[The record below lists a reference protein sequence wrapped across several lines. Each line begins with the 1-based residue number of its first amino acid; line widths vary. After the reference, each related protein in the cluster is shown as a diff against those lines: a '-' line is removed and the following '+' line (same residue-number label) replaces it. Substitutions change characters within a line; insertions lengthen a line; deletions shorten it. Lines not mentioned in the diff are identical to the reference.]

1 MSKELD
7 FKEELETLQ
16 NFLKQ
21 MSNTNNDEN
30 ELLVSSDV
38 LEQLGDEME
47 NMVYKVELNY
57 SSKEGRILSYNYE
70 SDSGFDLYSTEEI
83 IIPSFGRALVPTGII
98 LDIPEGFEVQIR
110 SKSGLALNQGLM
122 VLNSPGTIDQGYIG
136 EIKVIIFNTNN
147 HSVVVEKGM
156 KVAQAVLAN
165 VVSGK
170 FVELNKIENIGQKE
184 SGSNGFGST
193 GI

>member
-1 MSKELD
+1 MKKELD
-7 FKEELETLQ
+7 FKQELETLQ
-16 NFLKQ
+16 NFLNQ

-30 ELLVSSDV
+30 ELLIPNGV
-38 LEQLGDEME
+38 LDQLGDEME

-70 SDSGFDLYSTEEI
+70 SDSGFDLYSIEQIT
-83 IIPSFGRALVPTGII
+83 IPAFGRALVPTGIV

-147 HSVVVEKGM
+147 HSVIVEKGM

-170 FVELNKIENIGQKE
+170 FVELNKVENVDQKE
-184 SGSNGFGST
+184 RGSNGFGST

>member
-1 MSKELD
+1 MIKELN
-7 FKEELETLQ
+7 FKDELETLQ

-21 MSNTNNDEN
+21 MSETNTDEN
-30 ELLVSSDV
+30 ELLISNDV

-47 NMVYKVELNY
+47 NMVYKVDLNY
-57 SSKEGRILSYNYE
+57 SSKEGRLLSYNYE
-70 SDSGFDLYSTEEI
+70 SDSGFDLYSTEQI
-83 IIPSFGRALVPTGII
+83 TIPAFGRALVPTGIV

-136 EIKVIIFNTNN
+136 EIKIILFNTNN
-147 HSVVVEKGM
+147 HQVIVERGM

-170 FVELNKIENIGQKE
+170 FVTLNKIENVEQKE
-184 SGSNGFGST
+184 RGSNGFGST

>member
-1 MSKELD
+1 MIKELN
-7 FKEELETLQ
+7 FKDELETLQ

-21 MSNTNNDEN
+21 MSETNTDEN
-30 ELLVSSDV
+30 ELLISNEV

-47 NMVYKVELNY
+47 NMVYKVDLNY

-70 SDSGFDLYSTEEI
+70 SDSGFDLYSIEQIT
-83 IIPSFGRALVPTGII
+83 IPAFGRALIPTGIV

-136 EIKVIIFNTNN
+136 EIKIILFNTNN
-147 HSVVVEKGM
+147 HQVIVERGM
-156 KVAQAVLAN
+156 KVAQAVLSN

-170 FVELNKIENIGQKE
+170 FVTLNKIENVEQKE
-184 SGSNGFGST
+184 RGSNGFGST

>member
-7 FKEELETLQ
+7 FKQELDTLQ

-21 MSNTNNDEN
+21 MSETNTDEN

-47 NMVYKVELNY
+47 NMVYKVDLNY

-70 SDSGFDLYSTEEI
+70 SDSGFDLYSIEQIT
-83 IIPSFGRALVPTGII
+83 IPAFGRALVPTGIV

-122 VLNSPGTIDQGYIG
+122 VLNSPGTIDQEYIG

-147 HSVVVEKGM
+147 HSVVVERGM
-156 KVAQAVLAN
+156 KVAQAVLSN

-170 FVELNKIENIGQKE
+170 FVTLNKIENVDQKE
-184 SGSNGFGST
+184 RGSNGFGST

>member
-1 MSKELD
+1 MIKELN
-7 FKEELETLQ
+7 FKDELETLQ
-16 NFLKQ
+16 NFLNQ
-21 MSNTNNDEN
+21 MSETNTDEN
-30 ELLVSSDV
+30 ELLISNEV

-47 NMVYKVELNY
+47 NMVYKVDLNY
-57 SSKEGRILSYNYE
+57 SSKEGRLLSYNYE
-70 SDSGFDLYSTEEI
+70 SDSGFDLYSIEQITL
-83 IIPSFGRALVPTGII
+83 PAFGRALVPTGIV

-136 EIKVIIFNTNN
+136 EIKIILFNTNN
-147 HSVVVEKGM
+147 HQVIVERGM

-170 FVELNKIENIGQKE
+170 FVTLNKIENVEQKE
-184 SGSNGFGST
+184 RGSNGFGST

>member
-1 MSKELD
+1 MIKELN
-7 FKEELETLQ
+7 FKDELETLQ

-21 MSNTNNDEN
+21 MSETNADEN
-30 ELLVSSDV
+30 ELLVSNEV

-47 NMVYKVELNY
+47 NMVYKVDLNY
-57 SSKEGRILSYNYE
+57 SSKEGRLLSYNYE
-70 SDSGFDLYSTEEI
+70 SDSGFDLYSIEQIT
-83 IIPSFGRALVPTGII
+83 IPAFGRALVPTGIV

-147 HSVVVEKGM
+147 HSVIIERGM

-170 FVELNKIENIGQKE
+170 FVTLNKIESVEQKE
-184 SGSNGFGST
+184 RGSNGFGST

>member
-1 MSKELD
+1 MIKELN
-7 FKEELETLQ
+7 FKDELETLQ

-21 MSNTNNDEN
+21 MSETNSDEN
-30 ELLVSSDV
+30 ELLVSNEV

-47 NMVYKVELNY
+47 NMVYKVDLNY
-57 SSKEGRILSYNYE
+57 SSKEGRLLSYNYE
-70 SDSGFDLYSTEEI
+70 SDSGFDLYSIEQIT
-83 IIPSFGRALVPTGII
+83 IPAFGRALVPTGIV

-136 EIKVIIFNTNN
+136 EIKIILFNTNN
-147 HSVVVEKGM
+147 HQVIVERGM

-170 FVELNKIENIGQKE
+170 FVTLNKIENVEQKE
-184 SGSNGFGST
+184 RGSNGFGST

>member
-1 MSKELD
+1 MIKELN
-7 FKEELETLQ
+7 FKDELETLQ

-21 MSNTNNDEN
+21 MSETNTDEN
-30 ELLVSSDV
+30 ELLISNDV

-47 NMVYKVELNY
+47 NMVYKVDLNY
-57 SSKEGRILSYNYE
+57 SSKEGRLLSYNYE
-70 SDSGFDLYSTEEI
+70 SDSGFDLYSIEQIT
-83 IIPSFGRALVPTGII
+83 IPAFGRALIPTGIV

-136 EIKVIIFNTNN
+136 EIKIILFNTNN
-147 HSVVVEKGM
+147 HQVIVERGM

-170 FVELNKIENIGQKE
+170 FVTLNKIENVEQKE
-184 SGSNGFGST
+184 RGSNGFGST

>member
-21 MSNTNNDEN
+21 MSNPDTDEN
-30 ELLVSSDV
+30 ELLISDEE
-38 LEQLGDEME
+38 LSNLSEEME
-47 NMVYKVELNY
+47 NMIYKVDLNY

-70 SDSGFDLYSTEEI
+70 SDSGFDLYSIEQIT
-83 IIPSFGRALVPTGII
+83 IPAFGRALVPTGIV

-147 HSVVVEKGM
+147 HSVIIERGM

-170 FVELNKIENIGQKE
+170 FVTLNKIENVEQKE
-184 SGSNGFGST
+184 RGSNGFGST

>member
-1 MSKELD
+1 MIKELN
-7 FKEELETLQ
+7 FKDELETLQ

-21 MSNTNNDEN
+21 MSETNTDEN
-30 ELLVSSDV
+30 ELLISNEV

-47 NMVYKVELNY
+47 NMVYKVDLNY
-57 SSKEGRILSYNYE
+57 SSKEGRLLSYNYE
-70 SDSGFDLYSTEEI
+70 SDSGFDLYSIEQIT
-83 IIPSFGRALVPTGII
+83 IPAFGRALVPTGIV

-147 HSVVVEKGM
+147 HQVIVERGM

-170 FVELNKIENIGQKE
+170 FVTLNKIENVEQKE
-184 SGSNGFGST
+184 RGSNGFGST

>member
-1 MSKELD
+1 MIKELN
-7 FKEELETLQ
+7 FKDELETLQ

-21 MSNTNNDEN
+21 MSETSTDEN
-30 ELLVSSDV
+30 ELLVSNEV

-47 NMVYKVELNY
+47 NMVYKVDLNY
-57 SSKEGRILSYNYE
+57 SSKEGRLLSYNYE
-70 SDSGFDLYSTEEI
+70 SDSGFDLYSIEQIT
-83 IIPSFGRALVPTGII
+83 IPAFGRALVPTGIV

-147 HSVVVEKGM
+147 HSVIVERGM
-156 KVAQAVLAN
+156 KIAQAVLAN

-170 FVELNKIENIGQKE
+170 FVTLNKIENVEQKE
-184 SGSNGFGST
+184 RGSNGFGST

>member
-1 MSKELD
+1 MIKELN
-7 FKEELETLQ
+7 FKDELETLQ

-21 MSNTNNDEN
+21 MSETNTDEN
-30 ELLVSSDV
+30 ELLISNEV

-47 NMVYKVELNY
+47 NMVYKVDLNY
-57 SSKEGRILSYNYE
+57 SSKEGRLLSYNYE
-70 SDSGFDLYSTEEI
+70 SDSGFDLYSTEQI
-83 IIPSFGRALVPTGII
+83 TIPAFGRALIPTGIV

-136 EIKVIIFNTNN
+136 EIKIILFNTNN
-147 HSVVVEKGM
+147 HQVIVERGM
-156 KVAQAVLAN
+156 KVAQAVLSN

-170 FVELNKIENIGQKE
+170 FVTLNKIENVEQKE
-184 SGSNGFGST
+184 RGSNGFGST

>member
-1 MSKELD
+1 MIKELN
-7 FKEELETLQ
+7 FKDELETLQ

-21 MSNTNNDEN
+21 MSETNTDEN
-30 ELLVSSDV
+30 ELLISNEV

-47 NMVYKVELNY
+47 NMVYKVDLNY
-57 SSKEGRILSYNYE
+57 SSKEGKLLSYNYE
-70 SDSGFDLYSTEEI
+70 SDSGFDLYSIEQIT
-83 IIPSFGRALVPTGII
+83 IPAFGRALVPTGIV

-136 EIKVIIFNTNN
+136 EIKIILFNTNN
-147 HSVVVEKGM
+147 HQVIVERGM

-170 FVELNKIENIGQKE
+170 FVTLNKIENVEQKE
-184 SGSNGFGST
+184 RGSNGFGST

>member
-1 MSKELD
+1 MIKELN
-7 FKEELETLQ
+7 FKDELETLQ

-21 MSNTNNDEN
+21 MSETNTDEN
-30 ELLVSSDV
+30 ELLVSNEV

-47 NMVYKVELNY
+47 NMVYKVDLNY
-57 SSKEGRILSYNYE
+57 SSKEGRLLSYNYE
-70 SDSGFDLYSTEEI
+70 SDSGFDLYSIEQIT
-83 IIPSFGRALVPTGII
+83 IPAFGRALVPTGIV

-136 EIKVIIFNTNN
+136 EIKIILFNTNN
-147 HSVVVEKGM
+147 HSVIVERGM

-170 FVELNKIENIGQKE
+170 FVTLNKIENIEQKE
-184 SGSNGFGST
+184 RGSNGFGST

>member
-1 MSKELD
+1 MIKELN
-7 FKEELETLQ
+7 FKDELETLQ

-21 MSNTNNDEN
+21 MSETNTDEN
-30 ELLVSSDV
+30 ELLISNEV

-47 NMVYKVELNY
+47 NMVYKVDLNY

-70 SDSGFDLYSTEEI
+70 SDSGFDLYSIEQIT
-83 IIPSFGRALVPTGII
+83 IPAFGRALVPTGIV

-147 HSVVVEKGM
+147 HSVIVERGM

-170 FVELNKIENIGQKE
+170 FVTLNKIENVEQKE
-184 SGSNGFGST
+184 RGSNGFGST

>member
-1 MSKELD
+1 MIKELN
-7 FKEELETLQ
+7 FKDELETLQ

-21 MSNTNNDEN
+21 MSETNTDEN
-30 ELLVSSDV
+30 ELLISNEV

-47 NMVYKVELNY
+47 NMVYKVDLNY
-57 SSKEGRILSYNYE
+57 SSKEGRLLSYNYE
-70 SDSGFDLYSTEEI
+70 SDSGFDLYSTEQI
-83 IIPSFGRALVPTGII
+83 TIPAFGRALIPTGIV

-136 EIKVIIFNTNN
+136 EIKIILFNTNN
-147 HSVVVEKGM
+147 HQVIVERGM

-170 FVELNKIENIGQKE
+170 FVTLNKIENVEQKE
-184 SGSNGFGST
+184 RGSNGFGST

>member
-1 MSKELD
+1 MIKELN
-7 FKEELETLQ
+7 FKDELETLQ

-21 MSNTNNDEN
+21 MSETSTDEN
-30 ELLVSSDV
+30 ELLISNEV

-47 NMVYKVELNY
+47 NMVYKVDLNY
-57 SSKEGRILSYNYE
+57 SSKEGRLLSYNYE
-70 SDSGFDLYSTEEI
+70 SDSGFDLYSIEQIT
-83 IIPSFGRALVPTGII
+83 IPAFGRTLVPTGIV

-136 EIKVIIFNTNN
+136 EIKIILFNTNN
-147 HSVVVEKGM
+147 HQVIVERGM

-170 FVELNKIENIGQKE
+170 FVTLNKIENVEQKE
-184 SGSNGFGST
+184 RGSNGFGST

>member
-1 MSKELD
+1 MIKELN
-7 FKEELETLQ
+7 FKDELETLQ

-21 MSNTNNDEN
+21 MSETNTDEN
-30 ELLVSSDV
+30 ELLISNEV

-47 NMVYKVELNY
+47 NMVYKVDLNY
-57 SSKEGRILSYNYE
+57 SSKEGRLLSYNYE
-70 SDSGFDLYSTEEI
+70 SDSGFDLYSIEQIT
-83 IIPSFGRALVPTGII
+83 IPAFGRALVPTGIV

-147 HSVVVEKGM
+147 HSVIVERGM
-156 KVAQAVLAN
+156 KIAQAVLAN

-170 FVELNKIENIGQKE
+170 FVTLNKIENVEQKE
-184 SGSNGFGST
+184 RGSNGFGST

>member
-1 MSKELD
+1 MSTELD

-21 MSNTNNDEN
+21 MSDNNNDEN

-83 IIPSFGRALVPTGII
+83 TIPAFGRALVPTGIV

-147 HSVVVEKGM
+147 HSVIVEKGM

-184 SGSNGFGST
+184 RGSNGFGST

>member
-21 MSNTNNDEN
+21 MSDTNNDEN

-83 IIPSFGRALVPTGII
+83 TIPAFGRALVPTGIV

-147 HSVVVEKGM
+147 HSVIVEKGM

-184 SGSNGFGST
+184 RGSNGFGST

>member
-1 MSKELD
+1 MIKELN
-7 FKEELETLQ
+7 FKDELETLQ

-21 MSNTNNDEN
+21 MSETNTDEN
-30 ELLVSSDV
+30 ELLISNDV

-47 NMVYKVELNY
+47 NMVYKVDLNY
-57 SSKEGRILSYNYE
+57 SSKEGRLLSYNYE
-70 SDSGFDLYSTEEI
+70 SDSGFDLYSTEQI
-83 IIPSFGRALVPTGII
+83 TIPAFGRALIPTGIV

-136 EIKVIIFNTNN
+136 EIKIILFNTNN
-147 HSVVVEKGM
+147 HQVIVERGM
-156 KVAQAVLAN
+156 KVAQAVLSN

-170 FVELNKIENIGQKE
+170 FVTLNKIENVEQKE
-184 SGSNGFGST
+184 RGSNGFGST

>member
-21 MSNTNNDEN
+21 MSSPDTDEN
-30 ELLVSSDV
+30 ELLISDEE
-38 LEQLGDEME
+38 LSNLSEEME
-47 NMVYKVELNY
+47 NMIYKVDLNY
-57 SSKEGRILSYNYE
+57 TSKEGRILSYNYE
-70 SDSGFDLYSTEEI
+70 SDSGFDLYSTEQVT
-83 IIPSFGRALVPTGII
+83 IPAFGRVLVSTGIV
-98 LDIPEGFEVQIR
+98 LDIPEGFEIQIR

-122 VLNSPGTIDQGYIG
+122 VLNSPGTVDQGYIG
-136 EIKVIIFNTNN
+136 EIKIILFNTNN
-147 HSVVVEKGM
+147 HSVIVEKGM

-165 VVSGK
+165 VVSGR
-170 FVELNKIENIGQKE
+170 FVTLNKIDNINQKE
-184 SGSNGFGST
+184 RGSNGFGST

>member
-1 MSKELD
+1 MSEELN
-7 FKEELETLQ
+7 FKNELETLQ

-21 MSNTNNDEN
+21 MSNSNTDED
-30 ELLVSSDV
+30 ELLISDEDMSD
-38 LEQLGDEME
+38 LTDEME
-47 NMVYKVELNY
+47 NMVYKVDLNY
-57 SSKEGRILSYNYE
+57 TSKEGRILSYNYE
-70 SDSGFDLYSTEEI
+70 SDSGFDLYSTEQI
-83 IIPSFGRALVPTGII
+83 TIPAFGRALVPTGIV

-147 HSVVVEKGM
+147 HSVVIERGI
-156 KVAQAVLAN
+156 KVSQAVLAS
-165 VVSGK
+165 VVSGR
-170 FVELNKIENIGQKE
+170 FVTLNKIDNINQKE
-184 SGSNGFGST
+184 RGSNGFGST

>member
-1 MSKELD
+1 MIKELN
-7 FKEELETLQ
+7 FKDELETLQ

-21 MSNTNNDEN
+21 MSETNTDEN
-30 ELLVSSDV
+30 ELLVSNEV

-47 NMVYKVELNY
+47 NMVYKVDLNY
-57 SSKEGRILSYNYE
+57 SSKEGRLLSYNYE
-70 SDSGFDLYSTEEI
+70 SDSGFDLYSTEQI
-83 IIPSFGRALVPTGII
+83 TIPAFGRALIPTGIV

-136 EIKVIIFNTNN
+136 EIKIILFNTNN
-147 HSVVVEKGM
+147 HQVIVERGM

-170 FVELNKIENIGQKE
+170 FVTLNKIENVEQKE
-184 SGSNGFGST
+184 RGSNGFGST

>member
-21 MSNTNNDEN
+21 MSNSNTDEN
-30 ELLVSSDV
+30 ELLISDED
-38 LEQLGDEME
+38 LSNLTEEME
-47 NMVYKVELNY
+47 NMVYKVDLNY

-70 SDSGFDLYSTEEI
+70 SDSGFDLYSIEQIT
-83 IIPSFGRALVPTGII
+83 IPAFGRALVPTGIV

-147 HSVVVEKGM
+147 HSVIVERGM

-170 FVELNKIENIGQKE
+170 FVTLNKIDNVDQKE
-184 SGSNGFGST
+184 RGSNGFGST

>member
-21 MSNTNNDEN
+21 MSNPDTDEN
-30 ELLVSSDV
+30 ELLISDEE
-38 LEQLGDEME
+38 LSNLSEEME
-47 NMVYKVELNY
+47 NMIYKVDLNY

-70 SDSGFDLYSTEEI
+70 SDSGFDLYSIEQIT
-83 IIPSFGRALVPTGII
+83 IPAFGRALVPTGIV

-147 HSVVVEKGM
+147 HSVIIERGM

-170 FVELNKIENIGQKE
+170 FVTLNKIENVDQKE
-184 SGSNGFGST
+184 RGSNGFGST

>member
-1 MSKELD
+1 MIKELN
-7 FKEELETLQ
+7 FKDELETLQ

-21 MSNTNNDEN
+21 MSETSTDEN
-30 ELLVSSDV
+30 ELLISNDV

-47 NMVYKVELNY
+47 NMVYKVDLNY
-57 SSKEGRILSYNYE
+57 SSKEGRLLSYNYE
-70 SDSGFDLYSTEEI
+70 SDSGFDLYSTEQI
-83 IIPSFGRALVPTGII
+83 TIPAFGRALIPTGIV

-136 EIKVIIFNTNN
+136 EIKIILFNTNN
-147 HSVVVEKGM
+147 HQVIVERGM
-156 KVAQAVLAN
+156 KVAQAVLSN

-170 FVELNKIENIGQKE
+170 FVTLNKIENVEQKE
-184 SGSNGFGST
+184 RGSNGFGST

>member
-1 MSKELD
+1 MIKELN
-7 FKEELETLQ
+7 FKDELETLQ

-21 MSNTNNDEN
+21 MSETNTDEN
-30 ELLVSSDV
+30 ELLISNDV

-47 NMVYKVELNY
+47 NMVYKVDLNY
-57 SSKEGRILSYNYE
+57 SSKEGRLLSYNYE
-70 SDSGFDLYSTEEI
+70 SDSGFDLYSIEQIT
-83 IIPSFGRALVPTGII
+83 IPAFGRALVPTGIV
-98 LDIPEGFEVQIR
+98 LDIPEGFEIQIR

-136 EIKVIIFNTNN
+136 EIKIILFNTNN
-147 HSVVVEKGM
+147 HQVIVERGM

-170 FVELNKIENIGQKE
+170 FVTLNKIENVEQKE
-184 SGSNGFGST
+184 RGSNGFGST

>member
-1 MSKELD
+1 MIKELN
-7 FKEELETLQ
+7 FKDELETLQ

-21 MSNTNNDEN
+21 MSETNTDEN
-30 ELLVSSDV
+30 ELLISNEV

-47 NMVYKVELNY
+47 NMVYKVDLNY
-57 SSKEGRILSYNYE
+57 SSKEGRLLSYNYE
-70 SDSGFDLYSTEEI
+70 SDSGFDLYSLEQIT
-83 IIPSFGRALVPTGII
+83 IPAFGRALVPTGIV

-136 EIKVIIFNTNN
+136 EIKIILFNTNN
-147 HSVVVEKGM
+147 HQVIVERGM

-170 FVELNKIENIGQKE
+170 FVTLNKIENVEQKE
-184 SGSNGFGST
+184 RGSNGFGST

>member
-1 MSKELD
+1 MIKELN
-7 FKEELETLQ
+7 FKDELETLQ

-21 MSNTNNDEN
+21 MSETNADEN
-30 ELLVSSDV
+30 ELLVSNEV

-47 NMVYKVELNY
+47 NMVYKVDLNY
-57 SSKEGRILSYNYE
+57 SSKEGRLLSYNYE
-70 SDSGFDLYSTEEI
+70 SDSGFDLYSIEQIT
-83 IIPSFGRALVPTGII
+83 IPAFGRALVPTGIV

-147 HSVVVEKGM
+147 HSVIVERGM

-170 FVELNKIENIGQKE
+170 FVTLNKIESVEQKE
-184 SGSNGFGST
+184 RGSNGFGST

>member
-1 MSKELD
+1 MIKELN
-7 FKEELETLQ
+7 FKDELEKLQ

-21 MSNTNNDEN
+21 MSETNTDDN
-30 ELLVSSDV
+30 ELLISNEV

-47 NMVYKVELNY
+47 NMVYKVDLNY
-57 SSKEGRILSYNYE
+57 SSKEGRLLSYNYE
-70 SDSGFDLYSTEEI
+70 SDSGFDLYSTEQI
-83 IIPSFGRALVPTGII
+83 TIPAFGRALIPTGIV

-136 EIKVIIFNTNN
+136 EIKIILFNTNN
-147 HSVVVEKGM
+147 HQVIVERGM

-170 FVELNKIENIGQKE
+170 FVTLNKIENVEQKE
-184 SGSNGFGST
+184 RGSNGFGST